1 MPELVIYLVDSK
13 SNSGF
18 KPGKREIIKR
28 YIIIQMKKNLKPE
41 TLITHYAE
49 EREKYEGAVVPPIFQ
64 NTLFTFESWEAID
77 AAFDDRV
84 NTPIYS
90 RGKNPSVSIVEQ
102 KIAKLAGGEKARL
115 FASGMAAITA
125 AVMHFLNAGD
135 HVIAINNIYGPA
147 NNLLS
152 VYLKKKMAI
161 ETTFV
166 SGNSIE
172 EYKAAIR
179 PNTKLIYLES
189 PSSAVFSIQDITA
202 ITKLARSRN
211 IKTIIDNTWASPIF
225 QKPLVMGVDLEIHSC
240 SKYIGGH
247 SDVIAGVV
255 IGNTKEMDSISVN
268 EFELL
273 GSKIAP
279 IEAWLIMRSLRT
291 LPIRMK
297 AHEESAI
304 KVARFLES
312 HEKIESVSYPGLKSF
327 GQHKLAKKQMTGFS
341 GLMAFKL
348 KTSDLPKIKRFFN
361 SLELFKIGVS
371 WGGHE
376 SLIYAPAISYLKEMN
391 EVQFVALGIS
401 LGDMRISVGLED
413 AGDLIDD
420 LTQALATI
428 K

>member
-1 MPELVIYLVDSK
+1 
-13 SNSGF
+13 
-18 KPGKREIIKR
+18 
-28 YIIIQMKKNLKPE
+28 MKKKLKPE
-41 TLITHYAE
+41 TLISHFGE

-166 SGNSIE
+166 SGNTVE
-172 EYKAAIR
+172 EFRGAIK

-189 PSSAVFSIQDITA
+189 PSSAVFSIQDIAA
-202 ITKLARSRN
+202 ITELARSQN
-211 IKTIIDNTWASPIF
+211 IKTVIDNTWASPVF
-225 QKPLVMGVDLEIHSC
+225 QKPLAMGVDLEVHSC

-255 IGNTKEMDSISVN
+255 IGNTDEMDSISVN

-273 GSKIAP
+273 GGKIAP
-279 IEAWLIMRSLRT
+279 IEAWLLMRSLRT

-297 AHEESAI
+297 AHEENAMQ
-304 KVARFLES
+304 VARFLES
-312 HEKIESVSYPGLKSF
+312 HEKIESVSYPGLESF
-327 GQHKLAKKQMTGFS
+327 GQYELAKKQMTGFS

-348 KTSDLPKIKRFFN
+348 KTSDLQKIKRFFN
-361 SLELFKIGVS
+361 SLGLFKIGVS

-376 SLIYAPAISYLKEMN
+376 SLIYAPAISYLKELS
-391 EVQFVALGIS
+391 ETQFEALGIS

-428 K
+428 